1 MDFGGIDSPASATSR
16 TCSTGVALMKNPA
29 SARPLSTASIA
40 AVAASAGPL
49 WPTKPSQLVSAHS
62 AGPLCL
68 ETTPHK
74 VEFMTLAGRPEVP
87 FEIPPGSVLVITSAR
102 LLSFGAAAGTPE
114 NVQLVTFDASGNM
127 GVLGGAT
134 IVTESNQQGHAELSF
149 PTGVAVRPGSSI
161 CVVGPPRTTAVEV
174 TGYFAKDR

>member
-1 MDFGGIDSPASATSR
+1 MKILKIAVGLALVYVGI
-16 TCSTGVALMKNPA
+16 
-29 SARPLSTASIA
+29 
-40 AVAASAGPL
+40 VAA
-49 WPTKPSQLVSAHS
+49 
-62 AGPLCL
+62 
-68 ETTPHK
+68 
-74 VEFMTLAGRPEVP
+74 
-87 FEIPPGSVLVITSAR
+87 FESLIGYIQPKSGSVLVITSAR

>member
-1 MDFGGIDSPASATSR
+1 MAAPAARLARLTLR
-16 TCSTGVALMKNPA
+16 ALL
-29 SARPLSTASIA
+29 LSTASIA

-62 AGPLCL
+62 AGPLCPFTGPNL

-134 IVTESNQQGHAELSF
+134 TVTESNQQGHAELTF

-161 CVVGPPRTTAVEV
+161 CVVGPPSNTAVEV